1 MADEEEA
8 EAETDGEEDGA
19 PKKGGKK
26 KLIIIAAGVLVLLL
40 GGGAAFFLMSGGEE
54 PPAVAEGGEG
64 GGGAGEVA
72 PSEPVVAATPVLMR
86 LPDILVN
93 ISGQQRGSTFLKVG
107 ATLQLESSASLPDA
121 EENTPRI
128 IDSFQGFLREMRPS
142 DLAGSAG
149 LLRLKEEL
157 LVRSN
162 EALDNAPVR
171 DVLLTE
177 LLVQ

>member
-1 MADEEEA
+1 MADEDDVEE
-8 EAETDGEEDGA
+8 EGA

-26 KLIIIAAGVLVLLL
+26 KLIIIAAGALVLLL
-40 GGGAAFFLMSGGEE
+40 GGGGAAFFMMSGGED
-54 PPAVAEGGEG
+54 PPAAAADAGEAGAVEGGES
-64 GGGAGEVA
+64 A
-72 PSEPVVAATPVLMR
+72 PVAAAVPVLMQ

-107 ATLQLESSASLPDA
+107 ATLQLESAASLPHA
-121 EENTPRI
+121 RENTARI
-128 IDSFQGFLREMRPS
+128 VDAFQGFLREMRPS
-142 DLAGSAG
+142 DLAGSSG

-162 EALDNAPVR
+162 VALDDAPVR